1 MTFARAPLTLD
12 AAGLARLC
20 ATVDTGGY
28 GLVLISSWQA
38 VFRGLVRDEND
49 NAGSVR
55 VVEDVKAA
63 ARASKV
69 PWLIDAHSAVRVRT
83 RTTMLTRARRSGAPP
98 ARPAPQTS
106 PSRSATP
113 TGLSARSGAWAGNGR
128 FVWFEPVTL
137 DHNLATG
144 TYTALGETKTVASE
158 ETWRRLVETGAVT
171 TTPRTAGEIARVAGM
186 VSKDGTPTNTH
197 KRQVRDALR
206 HREGVLKA
214 QEIKHGKQARTYR
227 LACEEGLP

>member
-69 PWLIDAHSAVRVRT
+69 TWLIDAHSAVRVRT

-98 ARPAPQTS
+98 AR
-106 PSRSATP
+106 
-113 TGLSARSGAWAGNGR
+113 
-128 FVWFEPVTL
+128 
-137 DHNLATG
+137 
-144 TYTALGETKTVASE
+144 
-158 ETWRRLVETGAVT
+158 
-171 TTPRTAGEIARVAGM
+171 
-186 VSKDGTPTNTH
+186 DG
-197 KRQVRDALR
+197 
-206 HREGVLKA
+206 
-214 QEIKHGKQARTYR
+214 
-227 LACEEGLP
+227 